1 MIPILYLDNAILVCV
16 NPAGIL
22 SQGAPEGGTDLPVL
36 LSRQC
41 GGQVYPIH
49 RLDRGVGGVMVYAR
63 TKPAAGALSRAV
75 QLGALKKEYLCI
87 VSGGPEAAEGI
98 YRDLLFHDSTRNK
111 TFVVQ
116 RLRKGVK
123 EASLSY
129 RVLDTSGNRSLVRI
143 QLHTGRT
150 HQIRVQF
157 ASRGMPLL
165 GDRKYLLSPSGHRR
179 SSELSAVPSGD
190 CLAEFSQGRLCVHWI
205 MKTRT
210 PHKAPLLW
218 ERRFIR
224 FFFIKSGVLSVPP
237 SDSGTHPP

>member
-16 NPAGIL
+16 KPAGIL

-129 RVLDTSGNRSLVRI
+129 RVLDTSGTRSLVRI

-165 GDRKYLLSPSGHRR
+165 GDRKYGGEPAEQIALWSCHLSFPHPDTGAA
-179 SSELSAVPSGD
+179 LSFQQSPA
-190 CLAEFSQGRLCVHWI
+190 
-205 MKTRT
+205 
-210 PHKAPLLW
+210 
-218 ERRFIR
+218 
-224 FFFIKSGVLSVPP
+224 
-237 SDSGTHPP
+237 GTVWHTFPRADFASIG

>member
-16 NPAGIL
+16 KPAGIL

-165 GDRKYLLSPSGHRR
+165 GDRKYGGEPAEQIALWSCHLSFPHPDTGAA
-179 SSELSAVPSGD
+179 LSFQQSPA
-190 CLAEFSQGRLCVHWI
+190 
-205 MKTRT
+205 
-210 PHKAPLLW
+210 
-218 ERRFIR
+218 
-224 FFFIKSGVLSVPP
+224 
-237 SDSGTHPP
+237 GTVWQNFPRADFASIG

>member
-16 NPAGIL
+16 KPADIL

-129 RVLDTSGNRSLVRI
+129 RAGGLFGAKAFGYGDRRAEPGAGRRIGSGFSGVDWWRTGNR
-143 QLHTGRT
+143 
-150 HQIRVQF
+150 
-157 ASRGMPLL
+157 
-165 GDRKYLLSPSGHRR
+165 
-179 SSELSAVPSGD
+179 
-190 CLAEFSQGRLCVHWI
+190 
-205 MKTRT
+205 
-210 PHKAPLLW
+210 
-218 ERRFIR
+218 
-224 FFFIKSGVLSVPP
+224 
-237 SDSGTHPP
+237 